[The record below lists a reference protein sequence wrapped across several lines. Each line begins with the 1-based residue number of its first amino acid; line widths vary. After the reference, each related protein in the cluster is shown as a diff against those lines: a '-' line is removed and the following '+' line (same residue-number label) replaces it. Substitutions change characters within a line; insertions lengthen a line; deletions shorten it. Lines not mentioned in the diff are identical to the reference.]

1 MRLAVVLLSLMI
13 YAWKKYPFVLDC
25 LGLLTHKHPELERKE
40 NTSTTNPLVNRT
52 LTVCIWTINFEMI
65 FHPAKKGDNN
75 VLIVE
80 AKKECR
86 NYFEGMDMKEV
97 TTPFR
102 RFYGTSEFYVL
113 MCRMWLWSSST
124 KYCSQIL
131 FFIWYTIWNIWS
143 LKSDTDCHNQ
153 PFKS

>member
-97 TTPFR
+97 MTPFR

-124 KYCSQIL
+124 KFLDLIL
-131 FFIWYTIWNIWS
+131 LTNTIYYMIYNMKHMKLEIRYR
-143 LKSDTDCHNQ
+143 L
-153 PFKS
+153 P